1 MTPRFFLQS
10 LILAA
15 ANLLLGAAHA
25 QDDFPRKPIRWI
37 VGYPAGASSDFV
49 ARTVATSLSAQL
61 GQQVIVENKPGS
73 SGSIAA
79 DSAARAP
86 ADGYTIVTV
95 DNGILIYNPAL
106 YEKIPY
112 EPVKDFAPIGLMV
125 RMPILLLANNEAPL
139 RSMKDFADAAR
150 KNPGKVSYGSPGI
163 GTPHNMAMEMFK
175 NHNKLFAVP
184 IQYRGGAPMLTDI
197 MGGHI
202 QYMVLDVASTMSSLK
217 ANKLRPLGVFSR
229 ARLASLPDVP
239 TTFELGLGD
248 VEAIAWQGIAV
259 PSATPESVRRR
270 LSTELAKAIAS
281 PEVRAKFIEF
291 GLEATPSSA
300 AEMKAL
306 WDSDQKYWSQLIK
319 DRKIK
324 AE

>member
-1 MTPRFFLQS
+1 MTPRFLLQS
-10 LILAA
+10 LILATA
-15 ANLLLGAAHA
+15 TLLLGAAHA

-37 VGYPAGASSDFV
+37 VGYPAGAASDFV
-49 ARTVATSLSAQL
+49 ARTVAASLSAQI
-61 GQQVIVENKPGS
+61 GQQVVVDNRPGS

-79 DSAARAP
+79 DLAARAP

-95 DNGILIYNPAL
+95 DNGMLIYNPVL
-106 YEKIPY
+106 YKKIPY
-112 EPVKDFAPIGLMV
+112 EPAKDFAPIGLMV
-125 RMPILLLANNEAPL
+125 RIPILLLANNDAPL

-175 NHNKLFAVP
+175 SYNKLFAVP

-197 MGGHI
+197 TGGHI
-202 QYMVLDVASTMSSLK
+202 EYMVLDIASTISSLK
-217 ANKLRPLGVFSR
+217 AKKFRPLGVFSR

-239 TTFELGLGD
+239 TIFELGLGD

-259 PSATPESVRRR
+259 PSVTPESVRRY

-281 PEVRAKFIEF
+281 PEVRAKFAEY

-300 AEMKAL
+300 ADMQSL
-306 WDSDQKYWSQLIK
+306 WDSDQTYWSRLIK
-319 DRKIK
+319 ERNIK